1 MAKSIIL
8 VDVTPIYH
16 ASSWREFHEQVHWNR
31 CPHFSAFLCSS
42 SSLIWLSL
50 LLEEILDINI
60 SVRKRKLQGFPLAFK
75 SWVTCSKN
83 FFSVMIKIWKWRCIL
98 PRSHFDMKKRA
109 APTWWCWCDYLPP
122 WKSFTQLLRWCCG
135 NFDAR
140 PGNHCSFRLDEDA
153 TEVPIDI
160 TLLSV
165 KLVNLAFDFLRTF
178 FKIIFQNNFS
188 NPHPP
193 PSQEID
199 SFRCVKYSPYFPIW
213 ACRHCTFLG
222 MQNWLCGDPNA

>member
-50 LLEEILDINI
+50 LLEEEILDINI

-109 APTWWCWCDYLPP
+109 APNWWCWCDYMPP
-122 WKSFTQLLRWCCG
+122 WESFTQLIHWWCG

-140 PGNHCSFRLDEDA
+140 PGSHCSFRIERDEDA
-153 TEVPIDI
+153 QEIHSGLDAEASHSGSDRHNIAVGQTCH
-160 TLLSV
+160 LG
-165 KLVNLAFDFLRTF
+165 FWF
-178 FKIIFQNNFS
+178 FTNIFQNNFS
-188 NPHPP
+188 
-193 PSQEID
+193 
-199 SFRCVKYSPYFPIW
+199 K
-213 ACRHCTFLG
+213 
-222 MQNWLCGDPNA
+222 